1 MRKSGVEDLRRRV
14 AKEAA
19 LLLYTMQEKEYKQ
32 AKLKAAKILGSRVL
46 PSNLEVALE
55 LDRIA
60 AEREGE
66 ERKRRLVEMR
76 KEALRI
82 MEALGRFHPRLVGSV
97 WRGTARRNSDIDI
110 TVYTEN
116 PEEALDVLKSNGFQI
131 TRTEWQTIT
140 KNGEEKRYLHIYVA
154 SSTGNEAEI
163 VVAPLQEMDARRKCE
178 VYGDEITGLT
188 IKQLKQVMKENPAQ
202 KFLPISEGLS

>member
-76 KEALRI
+76 EEALRI
-82 MEALGRFHPRLVGSV
+82 MEALRRFHPRLVGSV

-110 TVYTEN
+110 TVFHSEPEKILKTLEN
-116 PEEALDVLKSNGFQI
+116 FGYKPKRIERQSFVKKGM
-131 TRTEWQTIT
+131 
-140 KNGEEKRYLHIYVA
+140 EKTSFHIFLTVSKYEV
-154 SSTGNEAEI
+154 EI
-163 VVAPLQEMDARRKCE
+163 VVKPEEEIEKVEFCE
-178 VYGDEITGLT
+178 IYGDKITGLG
-188 IKQLKQVMKENPAQ
+188 IKELEKVLRNNPLKRFVPK
-202 KFLPISEGLS
+202 

>member
-32 AKLKAAKILGSRVL
+32 AKLKAARILGSRAL

-82 MEALGRFHPRLVGSV
+82 MEALRRFHPRLVGSV

-116 PEEALDVLKSNGFQI
+116 PEEVIDVLKSNGFQI

-140 KNGEEKRYLHIYVA
+140 KNGEEKRCLHVYVA